1 MEVQKTAFK
10 NRDFSNVQFAEISNK
25 LVFENSGVTIKRMAI
40 NSSVL
45 TLFLEGVYGLNNN
58 TDISIQVP
66 LKNLKKKEDEARP
79 EFISGDAK
87 GGMSVF
93 LRAAADKDGKIKIK
107 YDPLKRLKGNKSK

>member
-1 MEVQKTAFK
+1 
-10 NRDFSNVQFAEISNK
+10 
-25 LVFENSGVTIKRMAI
+25 MAI
-40 NSSVL
+40 NSTVL
-45 TLFLEGVYGLNNN
+45 TLFLEGIYGLNNN

-66 LKNLKKKEDEARP
+66 LKNLKKKDEEARP
-79 EFISGDAK
+79 EYISGDAK